1 MSQENVDTLRAV
13 YDEWGRGNF
22 RAGGELFDAHTV
34 CVVDQESP
42 EPGRYVG
49 PAEIAAWMRVQLDHL
64 ETLTVAAQ
72 EFIEAGD
79 SVVVAVHRQ
88 AIGETSGT
96 PVEDHHFHVWT
107 FRDR

>member
-1 MSQENVDTLRAV
+1 M
-13 YDEWGRGNF
+13 
-22 RAGGELFDAHTV
+22 
-34 CVVDQESP
+34 DQESP

-49 PAEIAAWMRVQLDHL
+49 PAEIAAWMRVQLAHL

-72 EFIEAGD
+72 ELIEAGD

-107 FRDR
+107 FRGPIATRLEFIAGRAEALEAAGLRE